1 MDDVGWWLYL
11 LLAFFIVLGAYFA
24 ASEISLAS
32 VNQSRLKI
40 RADKGDKN
48 AAKALYILSHF
59 DDAISTILIGNNI
72 AHIFAA
78 SVATLVATRLWGP
91 KSLVYV
97 TVGITVIVFF
107 VSEMLP
113 KTLAKAYSERFSVFV
128 SPSLK
133 ILMFILRPVSF
144 VLAAIG
150 NLFLRLVSDEKK
162 ATVTEEEFYSII
174 ESIKDEGAME
184 DEKGDWVHTALKFG
198 DKIVDNIKTVRTDII
213 AVDCTDDEQEIF
225 DTIKNSKHS
234 RIPVYN
240 HTIDDI
246 VGVLQIR
253 KYLRASFQL
262 GKPAN
267 VYDFLDPPLFVFQN
281 TYIDELLP
289 EMSRQK
295 VNLAV
300 VTNTFGG
307 VVGVVTV
314 EDILEE
320 LVGEIWDEDDIAVE
334 YFKMLENHQYEADA
348 SLLVEEVFEMIGLDD
363 SDVDEIAHETL
374 STWVYET
381 MGRIPHEGDTMEY
394 KGLVV
399 TILNMENRRIRRL
412 LLDYEPPVEEED
424 ESGGRS

>member
-11 LLAFFIVLGAYFA
+11 LLVVFIVLGAYFA
-24 ASEISLAS
+24 ASEIALAS
-32 VNQSRLKI
+32 VNQARLKI

-48 AAKALYILSHF
+48 AAKTLYILSHF

-72 AHIFAA
+72 AHISAA
-78 SVATLVATRLWGP
+78 AVATLLATRLWGTG
-91 KSLVYV
+91 SLLYV
-97 TVGITVIVFF
+97 TIGITIIVFF

-113 KTLAKAYSERFSVFV
+113 KTLAKAYSERYSVFV

-133 ILMFILRPVSF
+133 VLMFIFRPVSF
-144 VLAAIG
+144 ILSAIG
-150 NLFLRLVSDEKK
+150 NLFTRLFSDDKK

-198 DKIVDNIKTVRTDII
+198 DKIVDNIKTVRTDIV
-213 AVDCTDDEQEIF
+213 AVDCTDDPAEIF
-225 DTIKNSKHS
+225 ETIKHSKHS

-240 HTIDDI
+240 DTIDEV

-262 GKPAN
+262 GRPAD
-267 VYDFLDPPLFVFQN
+267 VYDFLDPPLFVFSS
-281 TYIDELLP
+281 TYIDDLLA

-320 LVGEIWDEDDIAVE
+320 LVGEIWDEDDVAVE
-334 YFKMLENHQYEADA
+334 YFKPLGEGRYEADA
-348 SLLVEEVFEMIGLDD
+348 SLLVEEVFELVGLDD
-363 SDVDEIAHETL
+363 PEVDEIAHETL

-381 MGRIPHEGDTMEY
+381 LARIPKEGDTIDY

-399 TILNMENRRIRRL
+399 TVRQMDKRRIRKL
-412 LLDYEPPVEEED
+412 LLEYTPPAEPEED
-424 ESGGRS
+424 QRGER

>member
-11 LLAFFIVLGAYFA
+11 LLVFFIVLGAYFA

-32 VNQSRLKI
+32 VSQSRLKI

-78 SVATLVATRLWGP
+78 AVATLIATRLWGP
-91 KSLVYV
+91 SSLVFV
-97 TVGITVIVFF
+97 TAGITIIVFF
-107 VSEMLP
+107 ISEMLP
-113 KTLAKAYSERFSVFV
+113 KTLAKAYSERYSVFV

-133 ILMFILRPVSF
+133 VLMFIFRPVSF
-144 VLAAIG
+144 ILAGIG
-150 NLFLRLVSDEKK
+150 NLISRLFITENK

-240 HTIDDI
+240 DTIDDV

-253 KYLRASFQL
+253 KYLRASYQL

-267 VYDFLDPPLFVFQN
+267 VYDFLDPPLFVFSS
-281 TYIDELLP
+281 TYIDDLLT

-334 YFKMLENHQYEADA
+334 YFKQVEDFKYEVD
-348 SLLVEEVFEMIGLDD
+348 SEMMVEEVFEMIGFDD
-363 SDVDEIAHETL
+363 PDVDEIAHDTL
-374 STWVYET
+374 STWVYESLA
-381 MGRIPHEGDTMEY
+381 RIPHEGDQMVY
-394 KGLVV
+394 KDVLVTV
-399 TILNMENRRIRRL
+399 LNMDNRRIRSL
-412 LLDYEPPVEEED
+412 LIEYEPTPETEED
-424 ESGGRS
+424 NGGER

>member
-11 LLAFFIVLGAYFA
+11 LLVFFIVLGAYFA
-24 ASEISLAS
+24 ASEIALAS
-32 VNQSRLKI
+32 VSQSRLKI

-48 AAKALYILSHF
+48 AAKTLYILSHF
-59 DDAISTILIGNNI
+59 DKAISTILIGNNI
-72 AHIFAA
+72 AHVFTA
-78 SVATLVATRLWGP
+78 SVATLMATRLWGSG
-91 KSLVYV
+91 SLVYV
-97 TVGITVIVFF
+97 TIGITIIVFF
-107 VSEMLP
+107 ISEMLP

-128 SPSLK
+128 SPSLS
-133 ILMFILRPVSF
+133 ILMFLFKPVS
-144 VLAAIG
+144 VLLSAIG
-150 NLFLRLVSDEKK
+150 NLFSRLFNDEKK

-198 DKIVDNIKTVRTDII
+198 DKLVDNIKTVRTDIM
-213 AVDCTDDEQEIF
+213 AVDCNDDEKTIF

-240 HTIDDI
+240 GSIDEI
-246 VGVLQIR
+246 IGVLQIR
-253 KYLRASFQL
+253 KYLRASFKL

-267 VYDFLDPPLFVFQN
+267 IHDFLDPPLFVFHS
-281 TYIDELLP
+281 THIDELLP

-334 YFKMLENHQYEADA
+334 YFRQVEQYKYEADA
-348 SLLVEEVFEMIGLDD
+348 SMLVEEVFELIGMED
-363 SDVDEIAHETL
+363 SDVDQIAHDTL

-381 MGRIPHEGDTMEY
+381 MARIPHEGDRMVY
-394 KGLVV
+394 KDLVV
-399 TILNMENRRIRRL
+399 TILNMDKRRIRNL
-412 LLDYEPPVEEED
+412 LLEYCPPD
-424 ESGGRS
+424 QIDDAGGRL